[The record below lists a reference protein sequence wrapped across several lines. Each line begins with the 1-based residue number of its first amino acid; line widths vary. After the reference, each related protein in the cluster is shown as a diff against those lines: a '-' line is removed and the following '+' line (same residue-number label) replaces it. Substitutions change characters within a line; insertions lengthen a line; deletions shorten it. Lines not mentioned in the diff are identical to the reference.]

1 MIRASRTI
9 GRRAGAL
16 IGLSTLLATLIG
28 IAPPAAAQDVT
39 VEASVNETTIGSEE
53 ALTYSI
59 TVQGSDGSNI
69 RTPNPPPTEGLSL
82 LQSIPG
88 TSRNVSIINGRVSQS
103 ISFNWTYRPVREGEA
118 RLGSTSV
125 TVGNRTFDT
134 ERITVRI
141 VPQSQRPARTPR
153 RDPFGSLFAQPQQAE
168 PPVQPDDRDIF
179 IRAVPSRRTAYRN
192 QQVTV
197 QYRLFFRDGIQLRQS
212 RLTDSWDAEGF
223 WREELDV
230 DTRPVPQVVIENGL
244 RYNTI
249 VLKRAALFPTRTG
262 ELSVDPLRIE
272 TEAMVPSS
280 RDPFQSFFALR
291 SRFTPVELSS
301 DPIEIET
308 LPLPDGAPE
317 SFNGAVGTLGM
328 TARLSRS
335 DVEVG
340 ESVELTVRISGTG
353 NIATL
358 DAPPIRLPASFEKYD
373 PRIETTIE
381 RSGASLTGVKTFT
394 WIIIPR
400 ANGTYELPP
409 VEFSWFDPGREEY
422 RAIRSEPFTVSV
434 TGSADVPASIVA
446 TTNGLP
452 VDDFAPAFRTASE
465 WTRTAGKPLHRRWWV
480 YVLLFLPVAVL
491 GAVLF
496 RERHRSRLTTDISW
510 ARGRRAHPLSRKHL
524 RRAAELM
531 EEGRTAAFF
540 EELDRAVLGFIGNRL
555 NVAER
560 GFTRAGLRSLLAG
573 RGVPAEVLDRL
584 LRLLDHCDR
593 GRYAPASET
602 PDDLDRALDEA
613 SDLIPV
619 LDDQLAGEK

>member
-1 MIRASRTI
+1 MSGPLRTI
-9 GRRAGAL
+9 GRRAAAL
-16 IGLSTLLATLIG
+16 IALALVGAAAIL
-28 IAPPAAAQDVT
+28 PAESALAQDVS
-39 VEASVNETTIGSEE
+39 VQASVKETTIGTEE
-53 ALTYSI
+53 ALTYTI

-69 RTPNPPPTEGLSL
+69 RTPVPPDTEGLSL

-103 ISFNWTYRPVREGEA
+103 ISFNWTYRPVAEGRA

-125 TVGNRTFDT
+125 TVGGRSYDT
-134 ERITVRI
+134 EPIDVRV

-153 RDPFGSLFAQPQQAE
+153 RDPFGSLFNQQQQAE
-168 PPVQPDDRDIF
+168 PPEQPDERDIF
-179 IRAVPSRRTAYRN
+179 IRAVPSRRTAFRN
-192 QQVTV
+192 EQITV

-262 ELSVDPLRIE
+262 ELRVDPLRIE

-291 SRFTPVELSS
+291 SRFTPVELASE
-301 DPIEIET
+301 PITIDT
-308 LPLPDGAPE
+308 RPLPDGAPD

-328 TARLSRS
+328 TARLSRNA
-335 DVEVG
+335 VEVG

-358 DAPPIRLPASFEKYD
+358 DAPALRLPASFERYD
-373 PRIETTIE
+373 PRIETIID
-381 RSGASLTGVKTFT
+381 RSGGSLNGVKTFS
-394 WIIIPR
+394 WVIIPR

-422 RAIRSEPFTVSV
+422 RIIRSEPFTVEV
-434 TGSADVPASIVA
+434 TGSASVPSSIVA

-465 WTRTAGKPLHRRWWV
+465 WTATVDRPLHRSWWAWM
-480 YVLLFLPVAVL
+480 LLALPLGVL
-491 GAVLF
+491 GGVLAWD
-496 RERHRSRLTTDISW
+496 RYHSRLATDVSW
-510 ARGRRAHPLSRKHL
+510 ARGRRAHPLSRRHL
-524 RRAAELM
+524 RQAADLM
-531 EEGRTAAFF
+531 AEGRTAAFF
-540 EELDRAVLGFIGNRL
+540 EELDRAVLGFVGNRL

-560 GFTRAGLRSLLAG
+560 GFTRSGLRSLLSG
-573 RGVPAEVLDRL
+573 RGVPPDVLDRL
-584 LRLLDHCDR
+584 MRLLDHCDR

-602 PDDLDRALDEA
+602 PDDLDHALDEA
-613 SDLIPV
+613 SDLIPI
-619 LDDQLAGEK
+619 LDEHLDGA

>member
-1 MIRASRTI
+1 MTDERRT
-9 GRRAGAL
+9 AGPLARSV
-16 IGLSTLLATLIG
+16 IGLWALVAMILVAATTV
-28 IAPPAAAQDVT
+28 AAQDVS
-39 VEASVNETTIGSEE
+39 VRASVNEATIGTEE
-53 ALTYSI
+53 ALSYSI

-69 RTPNPPPTEGLSL
+69 RTPNPPETEGLSL

-88 TSRNVSIINGRVSQS
+88 TSRNVSIVNGRVSQS

-118 RLGSTSV
+118 RLGSASV
-125 TVGNRTFDT
+125 TVGDNTFTT
-134 ERITVRI
+134 EPITVRV
-141 VPQSQRPARTPR
+141 VPQSERPARTPR
-153 RDPFGSLFAQPQQAE
+153 RDPFSSLLGQPQQAE
-168 PPVQPDDRDIF
+168 PPPQPDDRDIF
-179 IRAVPSRRTAYRN
+179 IRAVPSSRTAYRN

-230 DTRPVPQVVIENGL
+230 DTRPVPQVVVENGL

-301 DPIEIET
+301 EPIEIET
-308 LPLPDGAPE
+308 RPLPDGAPD

-328 TARLSRS
+328 TTRLSRS
-335 DVEVG
+335 EVEVG
-340 ESVELTVRISGTG
+340 ESIELTVRISGTG

-358 DAPPIRLPASFEKYD
+358 DAPPIELPASFERYD
-373 PRIETTIE
+373 PRIETTID
-381 RSGASLTGVKTFT
+381 RSGTSLNGAKTFS
-394 WIIIPR
+394 WVIIPR
-400 ANGTYELPP
+400 ANGTYDLPP

-422 RAIRSEPFTVSV
+422 RIIRSDPFTITV
-434 TGSADVPASIVA
+434 TGAANVPASLVA

-465 WTRTAGKPLHRRWWV
+465 WTRTSRTPLHRAWWAYGLLIIPIGLLV
-480 YVLLFLPVAVL
+480 GVLAFD
-491 GAVLF
+491 
-496 RERHRSRLTTDISW
+496 RYRSRLTADVSW

-524 RRAAELM
+524 RQAAELM
-531 EEGRTAAFF
+531 DEGRTAAFF
-540 EELDRAVLGFIGNRL
+540 EELDRAVLGFVGNRL

-560 GFTRAGLRSLLAG
+560 GFTRAGLRSVLST
-573 RGVPAEVLDRL
+573 RGVPSDVLDRL
-584 LRLLDHCDR
+584 TRLLDHCDR

-602 PDDLDRALDEA
+602 PDDLGRALDEA
-613 SDLIPV
+613 SDLIPI
-619 LDDQLAGEK
+619 LDRHLSEER

>member
-1 MIRASRTI
+1 MT
-9 GRRAGAL
+9 GERRAVGPLWAVVAM
-16 IGLSTLLATLIG
+16 ILATV
-28 IAPPAAAQDVT
+28 APAGAQDVS
-39 VEASVNETTIGSEE
+39 VRASVSEPTIGTEE

-69 RTPNPPPTEGLSL
+69 QTPDPPGTEGLSL

-88 TSRNVSIINGRVSQS
+88 TSRNVSIVNGRVSQS

-125 TVGNRTFDT
+125 TVGTNTYTT
-134 ERITVRI
+134 EPITVRV
-141 VPQSQRPARTPR
+141 VPQSERPARTPR
-153 RDPFGSLFAQPQQAE
+153 RDPFSSLLGQPQQAE
-168 PPVQPDDRDIF
+168 PPPQPDDRDIF
-179 IRAVPSRRTAYRN
+179 IRAVPSGRTAYRN

-262 ELSVDPLRIE
+262 DLSVDPLRIE

-301 DPIEIET
+301 EPIELEIR
-308 LPLPDGAPE
+308 PLPRGAPD

-328 TARLSRS
+328 TTRLSRS
-335 DVEVG
+335 EVEVG
-340 ESVELTVRISGTG
+340 ESIELTVRISGMG

-358 DAPPIRLPASFEKYD
+358 DAPPLEMPASFERYD
-373 PRIETTIE
+373 PRIDTNID
-381 RSGASLTGVKTFT
+381 RSGTSLSGAKTFS
-394 WIIIPR
+394 WVIIPR

-409 VEFSWFDPGREEY
+409 VEFSWFDPRREEY
-422 RAIRSEPFTVSV
+422 RIIRSDPYTITV
-434 TGSADVPASIVA
+434 TGSASVPASIVA

-452 VDDFAPAFRTASE
+452 VDDLAPAFRSASE
-465 WTRTAGKPLHRRWWV
+465 WTRTTRTPLHRTWWA
-480 YVLLFLPVAVL
+480 YVLLVIPIGVL
-491 GAVLF
+491 AGILASD
-496 RERHRSRLTTDISW
+496 RYRSRLTTDISW

-524 RRAAELM
+524 RQAAELM
-531 EEGRTAAFF
+531 NEGRTAAFF
-540 EELDRAVLGFIGNRL
+540 EELDRAVLGFVGNRL

-560 GFTRAGLRSLLAG
+560 GYTRAGLRNELAEH
-573 RGVPAEVLDRL
+573 GVPADVLDRL
-584 LRLLDHCDR
+584 TLLLDHCDR
-593 GRYAPASET
+593 GRYAPSSET
-602 PDDLDRALDEA
+602 PDDLGRALDEA
-613 SDLIPV
+613 SELIPI
-619 LDDQLAGEK
+619 LDGHLSEER